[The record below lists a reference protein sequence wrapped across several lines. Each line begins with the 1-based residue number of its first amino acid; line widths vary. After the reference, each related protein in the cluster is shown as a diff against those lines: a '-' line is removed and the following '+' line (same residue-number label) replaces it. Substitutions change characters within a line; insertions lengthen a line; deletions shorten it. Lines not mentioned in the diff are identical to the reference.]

1 MEEHLQNRY
10 LCTNYAELATRVS
23 KAVAL
28 SEAERNIYEELLM
41 SKTFIPAGN
50 TLLAGAKEVTPNC
63 CVLGRLTDSNFD
75 DMLALSKKL
84 WQQRTG
90 IGYDLTGLE
99 DPVAALLKLSAAND
113 AIELGHR
120 PKRGNMAVLDARHPC
135 IEEFIRCKSRYSHIY
150 NFNISVAITD
160 EVADALLRLVASQA
174 WLTGDP
180 GLVFLQRAQTYGPVT
195 ADGLEPIVTCVPCGE
210 QFMHAYETCNLGSI
224 NLNSDLLLNKDK
236 TALDDRKLRDVV
248 RSAVTF
254 MDHVVDLLEFPDEKI
269 KKVSL
274 DARRIGLGV
283 MGWADYLQ
291 RQHIRY
297 DSLAALVLARHLASS
312 ISRYAE
318 ERSRELAAEFGSC
331 AFSRE
336 YRNLSLTC
344 IAPTGGITG
353 LTENKGYSIEPFFNE
368 AVTYD
373 YHTHIEMQAAWQ
385 SGLHNAVS
393 KTVNL
398 PATATVETVL
408 DAYRYALK
416 MGVKGIT
423 IYRDGSRDQQ
433 PIGLCPNCV

>member
-1 MEEHLQNRY
+1 MEEHLKQRY
-10 LCTNYAELATRVS
+10 LCSNYSELAERVS

-28 SEAERNIYEELLM
+28 SDNERIIYEELLS

-50 TLLAGAKEVTPNC
+50 TLLAGIKEVTPNC

-90 IGYDLTGLE
+90 IGYDLTGME
-99 DPVAALLKLSAAND
+99 DPVAALLKLSEANH

-120 PKRGNMAVLDARHPC
+120 PKRGNMAVLDSRHPR
-135 IEEFIRCKSRYSHIY
+135 IEEFIRCKSHNSHIY
-150 NFNISVAITD
+150 NFNISVAITN
-160 EVADALLRLVASQA
+160 EITEELLRLVASQA

-180 GLVFLQRAQTYGPVT
+180 GLVFLNRAQTYGPVT

-224 NLNSDLLLNKDK
+224 NLNSELLLNKDK
-236 TALDDRKLRDVV
+236 TALDDRKLRDAV

-254 MDHVVDLLEFPDEKI
+254 MDRVVDLLEFPDEEI
-269 KKVSL
+269 KKLSL
-274 DARRIGLGV
+274 AARRIGLGV
-283 MGWADYLQ
+283 MGWADYLK

-312 ISRYAE
+312 ISHYAE
-318 ERSRELAAEFGSC
+318 ERSRELAVKFGSC
-331 AFSRE
+331 AFSSE

-393 KTVNL
+393 KTINL

-433 PIGLCPNCV
+433 PIALCPNCV